1 MTNTNYLNA
10 ISTNTTNIDGATYIN
25 SLTFKIEAISSTKVR
40 FYKNDITKYSEP
52 SDAPKI
58 IATFNS
64 IPIQLAKDN
73 KKFQYK
79 LVQKGGTSTIF
90 GDSINWLVNAGI
102 VPLTFKNTEDYDKI
116 DQFDELELPD
126 IRTAIETAKEV
137 RLVNITKNEEYVL
150 NSAVSERSADILLCG
165 GLLSYT
171 RENNK

>member
-1 MTNTNYLNA
+1 MPLYLGIKA
-10 ISTNTTNIDGATYIN
+10 
-25 SLTFKIEAISSTKVR
+25 VV
-40 FYKNDITKYSEP
+40 
-52 SDAPKI
+52 
-58 IATFNS
+58 
-64 IPIQLAKDN
+64 AKSFARIHVAN
-73 KKFQYK
+73 
-79 LVQKGGTSTIF
+79 
-90 GDSINWLVNAGI
+90 LVNAGI